1 MSETVSTN
9 GEPRDALRLAICGNV
24 FPGDDLESVTQ
35 ALAGPWQRFQDSIG
49 PQASAAC
56 FGLYLGHQAASAL
69 LQGGPESEAMAA
81 AVAIHSQGL
90 WTGNAFPYGGFHG
103 AEVKRKAFRPSWD
116 QPERLAY
123 TLEAAEALSRLARKA
138 PNPQTRLSLSTC
150 PLGYGEDPLDEE
162 QAIAHLRAFAQW
174 AEQHQAE
181 CGTAITLALEPEPDG
196 RLERVEVLA
205 NWLASA
211 FSPEERRYLGI
222 CWDICHAEVVGES
235 AETLLGACRRLD
247 VRIAKVQVSA
257 ALQVEDAAHPAAR
270 ERLAVLAQDPY
281 LHQVRG
287 HSAAGQPLAFADL
300 GPALEA
306 PVTSGDQWRIHCH
319 VPIHFGD
326 LGDGLAGTAWRP
338 SIAAARASG
347 IEDYEL
353 ETYTLPV
360 LPQSLRAGGVVETMV
375 EEWHALQAA
384 LGLTGP

>member
-1 MSETVSTN
+1 MSGAASTQ
-9 GEPRDALRLAICGNV
+9 GEPQYPLRLAICGNV
-24 FPGDDLESVTQ
+24 FPGDDLASVTQ
-35 ALAGPWQRFQDSIG
+35 ALAGPWQLFQHSIG
-49 PQASAAC
+49 PQSSAAC
-56 FGLYLGHQAASAL
+56 FGLYLGHQAASGL
-69 LQGGPESEAMAA
+69 LQGGPQSEALSG
-81 AVAIHSQGL
+81 AVAHHSQGL

-103 AEVKRKAFRPSWD
+103 TEVKRKAFRPSWD

-123 TLEAAEALSRLARKA
+123 TLEAAEALSRLAKKA

-162 QAIAHLRAFAQW
+162 QATKHLRAFAQW
-174 AEQHQAE
+174 AERHEAE
-181 CGTAITLALEPEPDG
+181 TGNAMTLALEPEPDG
-196 RLERVEVLA
+196 RFERVEVLA

-211 FSPEERRYLGI
+211 FTLEERRYLGI

-235 AETLLGACRRLD
+235 AEELLRACHRLE

-257 ALQVEDAAHPAAR
+257 ALHVDNAAHPEAR

-287 HSAAGQPLAFADL
+287 QSAAGQPLAYADL
-300 GPALEA
+300 GPALAA
-306 PVTSGDQWRIHCH
+306 PVSHGDQWRIHCH

-326 LGDGLAGTAWRP
+326 LGDGLHGTAWRP

-347 IEDYEL
+347 LQDYEL

-360 LPQSLRAGGVVETMV
+360 LPESLRAGGVVETMV
-375 EEWHALQAA
+375 EEWHALQTA
-384 LGLTGP
+384 LSLTGP

>member
-1 MSETVSTN
+1 MSGAAFTH
-9 GEPRDALRLAICGNV
+9 GEPQPTLRLAICGNV
-24 FPGDDLESVTQ
+24 FPGDDLDSVTQ
-35 ALAGPWQRFQDSIG
+35 ALAGPWQRFQQSIA
-49 PQASAAC
+49 PQPSAAC
-56 FGLYLGHQAASAL
+56 FGLYLGHQAASAWL
-69 LQGGPESEAMAA
+69 HGGPQAEALAS
-81 AVAIHSQGL
+81 AVANHSQGL

-103 AEVKRKAFRPSWD
+103 AEVKRKAFSPSWD

-123 TLEAAEALSRLARKA
+123 TLEAAEALSHLAKNA
-138 PNPQTRLSLSTC
+138 PSPQTRLSLSTC
-150 PLGYGEDPLDEE
+150 PLGYGEDPLDED
-162 QAIAHLRAFAQW
+162 QAIAHLRAFSHW
-174 AEQHQAE
+174 AEQHEAE

-196 RLERVEVLA
+196 RFERVEVLA

-211 FSPEERRYLGI
+211 FSLEERRYLGI

-235 AETLLGACRRLD
+235 AEELLGACRRLD

-257 ALQVEDAAHPAAR
+257 ALQVANAAHPAAR
-270 ERLAVLAQDPY
+270 ERLAILAQDPY

-287 HSAAGQPLAFADL
+287 HSSDGQRLAFPDL

-306 PVTSGDQWRIHCH
+306 PVSHGDQWRIHCH

-326 LGDGLAGTAWRP
+326 LGDGLKGTAWSP

-347 IEDYEL
+347 IRDYEL

-375 EEWHALQAA
+375 EEWHALQSA